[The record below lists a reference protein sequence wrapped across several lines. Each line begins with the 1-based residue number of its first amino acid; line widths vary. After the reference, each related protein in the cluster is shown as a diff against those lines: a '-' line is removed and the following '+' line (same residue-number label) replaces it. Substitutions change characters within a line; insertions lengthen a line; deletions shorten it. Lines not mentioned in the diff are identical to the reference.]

1 MKKAERLKRARMR
14 ALEYAQS
21 GDYADGHAVE
31 IAVRGEYELRAMRFS
46 RFEMQEYDEMCRQA
60 RGEYDE

>member
-1 MKKAERLKRARMR
+1 MR